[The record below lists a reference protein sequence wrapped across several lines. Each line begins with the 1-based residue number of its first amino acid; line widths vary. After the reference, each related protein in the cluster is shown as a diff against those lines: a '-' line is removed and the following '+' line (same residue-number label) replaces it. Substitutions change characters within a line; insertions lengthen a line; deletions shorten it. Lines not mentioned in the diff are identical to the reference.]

1 MNLKIITLENI
12 WIDKKVK
19 SVVVPGTSGRF
30 EMLNNH
36 APIVSTLSTGKI
48 KVTDLE
54 NTVEHFNI
62 TSGSVEM
69 SDNNILILAD
79 TQ

>member
-12 WIDKKVK
+12 LIDKKVK

-36 APIVSTLSTGKI
+36 APIVSTLSSGKI
-48 KVTDLE
+48 KVTDLD

>member
-12 WIDKKVK
+12 LIDKKVK